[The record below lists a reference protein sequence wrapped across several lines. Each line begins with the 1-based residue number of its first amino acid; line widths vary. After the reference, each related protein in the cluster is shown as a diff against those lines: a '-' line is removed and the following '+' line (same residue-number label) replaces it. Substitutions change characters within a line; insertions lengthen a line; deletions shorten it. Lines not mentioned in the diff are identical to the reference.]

1 MIVETVSPV
10 VVHLA
15 DMGSISTATESNE
28 KLTFNEKAQPIADAL
43 TGLPVSTFQKTAKV
57 LTDITERP
65 NKCVHVNGPQ
75 SQKRKGKYFK
85 ISIIVRYMYII
96 TIHFMRFHLLFC

>member
-15 DMGSISTATESNE
+15 DMGALQTATESNE
-28 KLTFNEKAQPIADAL
+28 KFTFEEKAKPIADAL
-43 TGLPVSTFQKTAKV
+43 TGLPISTFQKTAKV

-65 NKCVHVNGPQ
+65 NKAANVIDPQ
-75 SQKRKGKYFK
+75 SKKRKRKLMK
-85 ISIIVRYMYII
+85 IPLNIQSFEI
-96 TIHFMRFHLLFC
+96 LLNCILFL

>member
-1 MIVETVSPV
+1 MIFIEFFLKKGSSALQPMIVETVSPV

-15 DMGSISTATESNE
+15 DMGPISTATESNE
-28 KLTFNEKAQPIADAL
+28 KFTLDEKAQPIADAL

-65 NKCVHVNGPQ
+65 NKSAQVNGPQ
-75 SQKRKGKYFK
+75 SQKRK
-85 ISIIVRYMYII
+85 
-96 TIHFMRFHLLFC
+96 

>member
-15 DMGSISTATESNE
+15 DMGSISTATESNVNY
-28 KLTFNEKAQPIADAL
+28 TFDEKAQPIADAL

-65 NKCVHVNGPQ
+65 NKSAQINGPQ
-75 SQKRKGKYFK
+75 SHKRK
-85 ISIIVRYMYII
+85 
-96 TIHFMRFHLLFC
+96 